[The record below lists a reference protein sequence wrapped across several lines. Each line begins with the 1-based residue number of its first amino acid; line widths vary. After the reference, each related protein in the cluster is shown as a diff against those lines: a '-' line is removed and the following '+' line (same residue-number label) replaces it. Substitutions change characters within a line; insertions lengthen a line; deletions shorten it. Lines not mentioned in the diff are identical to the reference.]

1 MDVAKER
8 AKMQAYA
15 IKREQ
20 AAIRRRKS
28 EDRAFNK
35 RVDAIYKDLRSG
47 IQDEIYRF
55 MGRYADKNGITL
67 GEANRRI
74 DAIDYRRTLR
84 VVEKMNLRGD
94 LTAEQKR
101 QLDNLNITSRLTR
114 MEALLEN
121 VNLSLIDTYGK
132 LETTVGDYIVKS
144 GESELRE
151 RAKVLSMEPLSVER
165 INRDIKTIARADFH
179 AADFSDRIW
188 SDKKRLK
195 STLEQGITKS
205 VIRGQNPKQWKREL
219 YAAMKDTVDYSE
231 YAARRIAI
239 TESARVQ
246 GEITR
251 ECFEASGYNFYEY
264 IAEPTACPVCADLDG
279 QVFKVAK
286 AMPGENYFPMHP
298 FCKCGAAAHYKE

>member
-1 MDVAKER
+1 MDVEK

-28 EDRAFNK
+28 EDKAFNK
-35 RVDAIYKDLRSG
+35 RVESIYKDLRTG

-55 MGRYADKNGITL
+55 MGRYADANGITL
-67 GEANRRI
+67 GEANKRI
-74 DAIDYRRTLR
+74 DAIDYRRTLEAVR
-84 VVEKMNLRGD
+84 RMNLRGD
-94 LTAEQKR
+94 LTAEQVR
-101 QLDNLNITSRLTR
+101 QLDRLNITSRLTR

-121 VNLSLIDTYGK
+121 VNLSLIDTYGR

-151 RAKVLSMEPLSVER
+151 RAEVLGVEPLSVER

-179 AADFSDRIW
+179 AADFSERIW
-188 SDKKRLK
+188 AGQRRLK
-195 STLEQGITKS
+195 GKLEEGITRS
-205 VIRGQNPKQWKREL
+205 IIRGQNPNKWKRTL
-219 YAAMKDTVDYSE
+219 YSAVREDIEYSE

-246 GEITR
+246 GEVTK
-251 ECFEASGYNFYEY
+251 ECFEVAGYEFYEY

-279 QVFKVAK
+279 QVFEVAK

>member
-1 MDVAKER
+1 MDVEKDR
-8 AKMQAYA
+8 AKMRAYA
-15 IKREQ
+15 AKREQ

-28 EDRAFNK
+28 EDKAFNK
-35 RVDAIYKDLRSG
+35 RVESIYKDLRAG

-74 DAIDYRRTLR
+74 DAIDYRRTLEAVR
-84 VVEKMNLRGD
+84 RMNLRGD

-101 QLDNLNITSRLTR
+101 QLDRLNVTSRLTR

-121 VNLSLIDTYGK
+121 VNLSLIDTYGQ

-151 RAKVLSMEPLSVER
+151 RAEVLGVEPLSVER

-179 AADFSDRIW
+179 AADFSERIW
-188 SDKKRLK
+188 ADQRRLK
-195 STLEQGITKS
+195 SKLEEGITRS
-205 VIRGQNPKQWKREL
+205 IIRGQNPKKWKHIL
-219 YAAMKDTVDYSE
+219 YGAMSADIEYSE

-246 GEITR
+246 GEVAK
-251 ECFEASGYNFYEY
+251 ECFEASGYEFYEY
-264 IAEPTACPVCADLDG
+264 IAEPTACSVCADLDG
-279 QVFKVAK
+279 QVFEVAK
-286 AMPGENYFPMHP
+286 ASPGENYFPMHP

>member
-1 MDVAKER
+1 MDAAK

-28 EDRAFNK
+28 EDKAFNK

-67 GEANRRI
+67 AEANRRI

-84 VVEKMNLRGD
+84 AAEQMNLRGD

-114 MEALLEN
+114 LEALLEN

-179 AADFSDRIW
+179 SADFSDRIW

-195 STLEQGITKS
+195 TALEQGITKS
-205 VIRGQNPKQWKREL
+205 VIRGQNPKQWKRDL

-246 GEITR
+246 GEITK
-251 ECFEASGYNFYEY
+251 ECFEASDYKYYEY

-279 QVFKVAK
+279 QVFEVAK

>member
-1 MDVAKER
+1 MDAAK

-28 EDRAFNK
+28 EDKAFNK

-74 DAIDYRRTLR
+74 DAIDYRRTLKA
-84 VVEKMNLRGD
+84 VERMNLRGD

-101 QLDNLNITSRLTR
+101 QLDNLNVTSRLTR
-114 MEALLEN
+114 LEALLEN

-179 AADFSDRIW
+179 AADFSERIW
-188 SDKKRLK
+188 ADQKRLK
-195 STLEQGITKS
+195 STLDQGITKS

-246 GEITR
+246 GEITK
-251 ECFEASGYNFYEY
+251 ECFKASGYDLYEY

-279 QVFKVAK
+279 QIFEVAK
-286 AMPGENYFPMHP
+286 AMAGENYFPMHP

>member
-1 MDVAKER
+1 MDAAK

-28 EDRAFNK
+28 EDKAFNK

-67 GEANRRI
+67 AEANRRI

-84 VVEKMNLRGD
+84 AVEQMNLRGD

-101 QLDNLNITSRLTR
+101 QLDNLNVTSRLTR
-114 MEALLEN
+114 LEALLEN
-121 VNLSLIDTYGK
+121 VNLSLIDTYGQ
-132 LETTVGDYIVKS
+132 LEATVGDYIVKS

-151 RAKVLSMEPLSVER
+151 RAKVLNMEPLSVER

-179 AADFSDRIW
+179 TADFSDRIW

-246 GEITR
+246 GEITK
-251 ECFEASGYNFYEY
+251 ECFEASDYKYYEY

-279 QVFKVAK
+279 QVFEVAK

>member
-1 MDVAKER
+1 MSVEKER

-28 EDRAFNK
+28 EDKAFNK
-35 RVDAIYKDLRSG
+35 RVDVIYKDLRSG

-74 DAIDYRRTLR
+74 DAIDYRRTLKA
-84 VVEKMNLRGD
+84 VEQMNLRGD

-101 QLDNLNITSRLTR
+101 QLDNLNVTSRLTR
-114 MEALLEN
+114 LEALLEN
-121 VNLSLIDTYGK
+121 VNLSLIDTYGQ
-132 LETTVGDYIVKS
+132 LEATVGDYIVKS

-151 RAKVLSMEPLSVER
+151 RAKVLNMEPLSVER

-179 AADFSDRIW
+179 SADFSDRIW

-246 GEITR
+246 GEITK
-251 ECFEASGYNFYEY
+251 ECFKASGYELYEY

-279 QVFKVAK
+279 QVFEVAK